1 MSAALKS
8 LSKYYNSYKVI
19 DPKNFDPKDLYENL
33 VKNLIPSLGLI
44 AQELTD
50 PSTPMTQ
57 FTVQMISNG
66 LVTKEKFININI
78 INS

>member
-1 MSAALKS
+1 MSAALES

-19 DPKNFDPKDLYENL
+19 DPNNFDPKDLYQNL

>member
-19 DPKNFDPKDLYENL
+19 DPNNFDPKDLYENL
-33 VKNLIPSLGLI
+33 VKNLIPSLALI
-44 AQELTD
+44 AHELTD

>member
-1 MSAALKS
+1 MSAALES
-8 LSKYYNSYKVI
+8 LSKYYNSNKVI
-19 DPKNFDPKDLYENL
+19 DPNNFDPKDLYQNL

>member
-19 DPKNFDPKDLYENL
+19 DPNNFDPKDLYENL

-50 PSTPMTQ
+50 SSTPMTQ